1 MLIDIKLADKL
12 DFKISTGLK
21 DIIGKEL
28 ITETHTAIFELVK
41 NAYDANATR
50 VDIMFQ
56 NVKAGNEI
64 NQGKIL
70 IIDDGNG
77 MSYEDIKNKWLFVG
91 YSKKKE
97 QDIDKGNFRNTV
109 ASINRVMAG
118 SKGIG
123 RFSADRLGSKLNLY
137 TKTPSGRCVHRVSMD
152 WGQFEHNQDEEF
164 QTVRVEYSI
173 VEGFPD
179 VVERKLNH
187 GTVLEIFPL
196 EDKWDR
202 PKLVKLKRY
211 LQRLVNPIQISKGE
225 KFEITIRAGEFADS
239 DKRLKKNKKQEAING
254 TVNNIVFEKMGIK
267 TTQLTC
273 NIKKTKI
280 TTQISDKGRF
290 IFKTEEANSYREHL
304 YDISITLFYLNKEAK
319 KAFTRT
325 MGMRPIK
332 FGSVF
337 LYKNGFRIHPYGEE
351 KDDWLGLEQRKGQ
364 GYARHLSMRE
374 LIGRIEINRTQRG
387 FNEVS
392 SRHAGVVETEEYKQL
407 LEFMNKRMIRWL
419 ERYVVEG
426 LDWDRPKDEARKS
439 DGDLKKNSI
448 GILAK
453 FTNMIKDPKKRIQF
467 NPDLMDILEEKR
479 VSDLP
484 EVTKNLRAMATFA
497 GSKDEQARIKRDLD
511 RLETIARE
519 RANAAAA
526 AAKTLLIKEKQIM
539 FLEKSQSADTKLA
552 EDYNHWILISTVNI
566 TGHLE
571 LLTEAMRRKD
581 DTESLMDI
589 VELISSENQRIYAV
603 ASIISRANFDVQTQ
617 TRTADIITYI
627 VQYINSV
634 VSKWT
639 QRIHFKFHNETVTF
653 EMKFM
658 PLQIS
663 MMIDNFFT
671 NSRKAL
677 AETISVRFST
687 EGRKLRILVSDDG
700 GGVLEEYKEHIFER
714 GFTTTPGSGIGLH
727 HVRSMAQE
735 MGGTVRFLGNNV
747 SGLNRGACFEIVFN
761 ADG

>member
-1 MLIDIKLADKL
+1 MAEQL

-41 NAYDANATR
+41 NAYDASATR
-50 VDIMFQ
+50 VDIVFQ
-56 NVKAGNEI
+56 NTKTGSGT

-97 QDIDKGNFRNTV
+97 QDIDKGDFRNTV
-109 ASINRVMAG
+109 AGMNRVMAG

-123 RFSADRLGSKLNLY
+123 RFSADRLGGRLNLY
-137 TKTPSGRCVHRVSMD
+137 TKTPSGSSIHKISMD
-152 WGQFEHNQDEEF
+152 WGRFERNQDEEF
-164 QTVRVEYSI
+164 QNVRVKYGILER
-173 VEGFPD
+173 FPD
-179 VVERKLNH
+179 IVERKLSH

-196 EDKWDR
+196 ADRWDR

-225 KFEITIRAGEFADS
+225 KFEITIRADEFVDS
-239 DKRLKKNKKQEAING
+239 DKNLKKNKEQDAING

-273 NIKKTKI
+273 DIKKTKI
-280 TTQISDKGRF
+280 TTQITDKGRF
-290 IFKTEEANSYREHL
+290 VFKTEEANSYSEHL

-319 KAFTRT
+319 NAFTRT
-325 MGMRPIK
+325 MGMQPVK

-374 LIGRIEINRTQRG
+374 IIGRVEINRTQRG
-387 FNEVS
+387 FSEVS
-392 SRHAGVVETEEYKQL
+392 SRHAGVVETEEYGQL
-407 LEFMNKRMIRWL
+407 LELMDKRAIRWL

-426 LDWDRPKDEARKS
+426 LDWDRPKDKARKS
-439 DGDLKKNSI
+439 DDDLKKNSI
-448 GILAK
+448 KILAK
-453 FTNMIKDPKKRIQF
+453 FMNMIKDPNKQIQF
-467 NPDLMDILEEKR
+467 NPDLMGILEEKR

-484 EVTKNLRAMATFA
+484 EVAKNLRAMATFA
-497 GSKDEQARIKRDLD
+497 GSEEEQTRIKRDLD

-519 RANAAAA
+519 HANAAAV
-526 AAKTLLIKEKQIM
+526 AAKILQIKEKQIL

-552 EDYNHWILISTVNI
+552 EDYNHWIVISTANVI
-566 TGHLE
+566 GHLE
-571 LLTEAMRRKD
+571 RLADAIRKKED
-581 DTESLMDI
+581 AESLMDI
-589 VELISSENQRIYAV
+589 VESISSESQRIYTV
-603 ASIISRANFDVQTQ
+603 ASIIGMANFDIQTQ
-617 TRTADIITYI
+617 TRTADIVAYI
-627 VQYINSV
+627 VQYINNV

-639 QRIHFKFHNETVTF
+639 TRIAFKFRNEAVTF

-687 EGRKLRILVSDDG
+687 EGQKLRILVSDDG
-700 GGVLEEYKEHIFER
+700 DGVPEEHKDHIFER

-727 HVRSMAQE
+727 HVQSMAQT
-735 MGGTVRFLGNNV
+735 MGGAVRFLGNNI
-747 SGLNRGACFEIVFN
+747 SGLNKGACFEIVFN